1 MVTLNIIKRGTTR
14 TLKFQVGTHIYYM
27 GNLIFHQEVIIVN
40 ALLAL
45 SPLILQ
51 PMVDTIIILFIL
63 RTRKMKDTK
72 IQWIVQSYTDSKV
85 VSPKWPYF

>member
-45 SPLILQ
+45 SPLIIATHGRYYYHPLHFT
-51 PMVDTIIILFIL
+51 D
-63 RTRKMKDTK
+63 KENEGHKDN
-72 IQWIVQSYTDSKV
+72 SG
-85 VSPKWPYF
+85 